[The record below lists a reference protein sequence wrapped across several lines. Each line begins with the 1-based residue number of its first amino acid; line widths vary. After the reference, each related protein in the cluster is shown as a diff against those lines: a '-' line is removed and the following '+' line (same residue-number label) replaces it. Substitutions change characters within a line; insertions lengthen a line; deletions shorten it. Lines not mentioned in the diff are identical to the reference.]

1 MKNYFAP
8 LLALVIVAAS
18 VLSTRAQGTAFTYQ
32 GRLLDGANPASGLY
46 DLRFALYNAATN
58 GGQTAGFLTLA
69 PTAVSNGLFTVTLDF
84 GAATFDGSA
93 RWLEISVRSNGTG
106 AAFAILVPRQPLTA
120 TPYAVTAGKVTG
132 SVAAGQVSGALALAQ
147 LPGAVVTNNASG
159 VNLNGSFSGNG
170 AGVTNVNLALNSRGA
185 ITVNSNLFTLASLLA
200 VGDRPYSVVAADV
213 NGDGRSDLISA
224 NSSANTLSVL
234 TNNGSGGFTL
244 ASSPAVGNNP
254 VWVTAA
260 DVNGDGRTDLISAN
274 YGPSTLGGYALSVLT
289 NDGSGGFTL
298 ASSPTVGSRPFSVTA
313 ADVNGDGRM
322 DLISANL
329 IADTLS
335 VLTNNGRG
343 GFTLSSSPT
352 VGRNP
357 YSVVA
362 ADVNGDGRMDLI
374 SANQLA
380 DTLSVLTNN
389 GTGGFPL
396 ASSPGVG
403 TSPQSVVAAD
413 VNGDG
418 RMDLISANQSAD
430 TLSVLTNNG
439 TGGFT
444 LAATLAVGTSPRS
457 VVAAD
462 VNGDGRMDL
471 ISANSGAASLSV
483 LINNGSGGFTL
494 ASSLAVGNGPYSVT
508 TADVNGDG
516 RNDLIAANFYDN
528 SLSVLVQ
535 NPPFDFLGTFSGSG
549 GGLTSLNASNLAS
562 GTVADA
568 RLSANVALRNASQ
581 TFSGANAFSN
591 AANSFTGNGAG
602 LTSLHAAN
610 LASGIV
616 ADARLSANV
625 ALRNVSQTFTG
636 TNIFNAAIG
645 LGSAQ
650 PLARLEILSGGES
663 NGDNDEKALAL
674 AYHGGGFRHWV
685 RSRHNTVTNDN
696 AIDFFVNTSATA
708 GGSTAPGV
716 GSALIMSLN
725 GGKVGI
731 GTANPGFTL
740 EVNGSAGKPGG
751 GAWSVASDVRLKKN
765 IRPLGGA
772 LDKLL
777 ALHGVTFEYLDP
789 EKIHELSGERM
800 GLLAQEVENVFPDW
814 VETAPD
820 GYKRVTVRGL
830 EALLIEGLRQ
840 LRQEKDTELQGVK
853 RELAELK
860 KLVRALA
867 PKNAGE

>member
-260 DVNGDGRTDLISAN
+260 DVNGDGRIDLISAN

-389 GTGGFPL
+389 GTGGF
-396 ASSPGVG
+396 
-403 TSPQSVVAAD
+403 
-413 VNGDG
+413 
-418 RMDLISANQSAD
+418 
-430 TLSVLTNNG
+430 
-439 TGGFT
+439 T
-444 LAATLAVGTSPRS
+444 LAATLAVGGGPRS

-765 IRPLGGA
+765 IRPLDGA